1 MIVMLIIF
9 FAIFVQAAS
18 GFGLALVSMPLLVE
32 LMNVQTATPLVSL
45 IGITAEIFLLRRYW
59 QALSFTA
66 VKQLSLTS
74 ILGIPLGVYVLREV
88 DGRIVTAILGII
100 VTGYALYALLTPRL
114 PQLKRAGWAYGF
126 GLLGG
131 ILSGAYST
139 SGPPVII
146 YGTCRRWEPAAFKG
160 NLQAYFLINSLFTL
174 TAHFVSGN
182 VTAVVWQHFWWA
194 LPGIGLGLVL
204 GKWVD
209 GRLQPEQF
217 RKGVLVLLIFLG
229 IRLILG

>member
-1 MIVMLIIF
+1 MIVTLIIF

-18 GFGLALVSMPLLVE
+18 GFGLALVSMPLLVG
-32 LMNVQTATPLVSL
+32 LMAVQAATPLVAL
-45 IGITAEIFLLRRYW
+45 VGITAEIFLLRRYW
-59 QALSFTA
+59 QALNFTA
-66 VKQLSLTS
+66 VKQLSLAS

-88 DGRIVTAILGII
+88 DGRIVTAILGVI
-100 VTGYALYALLTPRL
+100 VAGYALYALFTPRL
-114 PQLKRAGWAYGF
+114 PQLKQVGWAYGF
-126 GLLGG
+126 GFLGG
-131 ILSGAYST
+131 ILSGAYTT
-139 SGPPVII
+139 SGPPVIV
-146 YGTCRRWEPAAFKG
+146 YGTCRRWEPEAFKG

-174 TAHFVSGN
+174 TAHFLSGN

-194 LPGIGLGLVL
+194 LPGIALGLIA

-217 RKGVLVLLIFLG
+217 RKGVLILLIFLG